1 MISKSS
7 AVCAVSDAGLAPG
20 LVSQLSS
27 KASHISHGTPL
38 FCSFMIFY
46 EQNSRSE
53 AGKRYETVSS
63 RELACALQESAEV
76 DTPRPARGGG
86 VKQSEVSHC
95 EAMITLMPENI
106 CYNYM
111 FIFPH
116 QPLFHVF
123 LFFLP
128 QESKPPRF

>member
-1 MISKSS
+1 MSRIH
-7 AVCAVSDAGLAPG
+7 VRRPESDTKPYQAGSWP
-20 LVSQLSS
+20 V
-27 KASHISHGTPL
+27 H
-38 FCSFMIFY
+38 
-46 EQNSRSE
+46 
-53 AGKRYETVSS
+53 V
-63 RELACALQESAEV
+63 QESAEV

-123 LFFLP
+123 LFSSRRNRIETPALLA
-128 QESKPPRF
+128 